1 MFQEYDVI
9 KLKKNIP
16 SYKLSIGT
24 RGTIL
29 IVYDE
34 PNLPRAYEIEF
45 IDDKGSTVAIIT
57 LTEEEL
63 IMYCK

>member
-1 MFQEYDVI
+1 MFKEYDVI
-9 KLKKNIP
+9 TLKKSIP
-16 SYKLSIGT
+16 SSNLSVGT

-45 IDDKGSTVAIIT
+45 VDDKDNTMAIIT
-57 LTEEEL
+57 LTEEEV